1 MTTPLPSLRRR
12 MLRQVLVPLALTW
25 LAGSGVAVT
34 LAYRFTRDAFDRS
47 LLDDA
52 YELAANVSADESGMA
67 LTLSPREVAAVMFDQ
82 NERQFYAVVRPD
94 GTRVAGEP
102 GLYAGAPPEP
112 DGSAFADRRFRGMEL
127 RVAMLARSRPQPF
140 IAVVGQTVGGRRE
153 HLGRLV
159 LATLVPQLA
168 LLALLGAWLRRRID
182 GELAPLAQ
190 LQGQLDARGAG
201 ELAPLAAQPA
211 TRDLERLVVAFN
223 GLLSRVATG
232 VRAQREFAGNVAH
245 ELRNPLA
252 GIRSLAEYGLAQRD
266 PAMWRHQLER
276 VVASEQRAS
285 HLVDQLLALARADE
299 SREGLQLEA
308 VDADEVVHDLLLRHL
323 PRADAAGVDLGA
335 VGLEKPLAVRA
346 TLPLLEGL
354 LGNLLDNALRH
365 GRPRDPAC
373 KPRVTVAL
381 SAEGEGVRLSV
392 SDNGPGMDEAGR
404 ERVLHRWERGTQP
417 TAGSGLGL
425 AIVRRYVELLGGRFD
440 LGPCADG
447 PGLCATVWLARA

>member
-112 DGSAFADRRFRGMEL
+112 DGSAFADRRFRGLEL

-381 SAEGEGVRLSV
+381 AAEGEGVRLSV
-392 SDNGPGMDEAGR
+392 TDNGPGMDEAGR
-404 ERVLHRWERGTQP
+404 ERVLRRWERGTQP

>member
-1 MTTPLPSLRRR
+1 

-102 GLYAGAPPEP
+102 GLYPGAPPEP

-168 LLALLGAWLRRRID
+168 LLALLGVWLRRRID
-182 GELAPLAQ
+182 GELAPLVQ

-201 ELAPLAAQPA
+201 ELAPLAVQPA
-211 TRDLERLVVAFN
+211 TRDLERLVGAFN

-381 SAEGEGVRLSV
+381 AAEGQGVRLSV

-404 ERVLHRWERGTQP
+404 ERVLRRWERGAQP

-425 AIVRRYVELLGGRFD
+425 AIVSRYVELLGGRFD